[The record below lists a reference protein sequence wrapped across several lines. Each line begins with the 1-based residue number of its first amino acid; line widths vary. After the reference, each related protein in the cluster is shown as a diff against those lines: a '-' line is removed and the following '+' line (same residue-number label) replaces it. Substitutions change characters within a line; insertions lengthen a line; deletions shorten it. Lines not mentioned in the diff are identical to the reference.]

1 MSASAVLGVVAFVV
15 ALLFLPINPWL
26 VGIPS
31 GLGAMALLEFLMKDK
46 LKFPYLDSYEN
57 PGKR

>member
-1 MSASAVLGVVAFVV
+1 MRGSALLGLVAFFI
-15 ALLFLPINPWL
+15 ALFFLPINPWL
-26 VGIPS
+26 VGIPA